1 MKYKIWTFI
10 VAAILAL
17 CGCGISNEDWASKDP
32 SAIAASPNSFDIA
45 DGWKQLLMKGYS
57 KTLFFTQTNSTCEG
71 SFEIEQTP
79 TQIYDALNPQYTY
92 ENYRDFTPWYDACTN
107 QTPPESPRISQYNLY
122 SNTFG
127 NSYIAVNDLSADWN
141 TPAVFPQAARV
152 GDAGVIG
159 EFNKTD
165 STGSPAGSEKWSYRI
180 EIDTA
185 TTAKFRLVM
194 TANNA
199 DGQWLD
205 TEENLFRVAPNNTLK
220 LISVIKKEPSGFYIE
235 AK

>member
-1 MKYKIWTFI
+1 
-10 VAAILAL
+10 
-17 CGCGISNEDWASKDP
+17 
-32 SAIAASPNSFDIA
+32 
-45 DGWKQLLMKGYS
+45 
-57 KTLFFTQTNSTCEG
+57 
-71 SFEIEQTP
+71 
-79 TQIYDALNPQYTY
+79 
-92 ENYRDFTPWYDACTN
+92 
-107 QTPPESPRISQYNLY
+107 LY

-127 NSYIAVNDLSADWN
+127 NSYISVNDLSADWN

-199 DGQWLD
+199 DGQWID
-205 TEENLFRVAPNNTLK
+205 TEENLFRVAPDNTLK